1 MLRTLS
7 ILATSFM
14 VALSGAMMPGP
25 LLVMTIA
32 RAAEDGFWTAPLL
45 MLGHAIAELATV
57 ILLIKGAGKYLK
69 RPRVFGIIAVLGA
82 AFLLYMAYGTFTYGG
97 AGPSLTGTGTSAAGT
112 RLPDPVS
119 GMVLSLTNP
128 YWTMWWVT
136 IGTTYLALAQQ
147 RGTTGIA
154 AFYSGHILADVG
166 WYCAVAFLVATGSQ
180 FLTGEIYHDVLMAL
194 SFALA
199 GMGVYFLV
207 SGVRSLRKKTA

>member
-1 MLRTLS
+1 MLRTASLF
-7 ILATSFM
+7 ATSFM

-25 LLVMTIA
+25 LLVMAIA
-32 RAAEDGFWTAPLL
+32 RAAEDGFWTAPML

-57 ILLIKGAGKYLK
+57 ILLVKGAGRFLK
-69 RPRVFGIIAVLGA
+69 RPRVFGVIAVLGA

-97 AGPSLTGTGTSAAGT
+97 AGPGFTGDGTAAAGT

-136 IGTTYLALAQQ
+136 IGTTYLALAQKH
-147 RGTTGIA
+147 GTVGIS
-154 AFYSGHILADVG
+154 AFYSGHILADIG
-166 WYCAVAFLVATGSQ
+166 WYCLVAFLVTAGVQ
-180 FLTGEIYHDVLMAL
+180 FLTGEIYRGVLMAL